1 MDTSSDVTPACLLS
15 STDLEY
21 AVSPDD
27 VHISPEGVDC
37 PVGLGHGHHSLGLG
51 VLEGG
56 LSLAAKG
63 HAHCEVLR
71 SRLVRLHGGRVVVKW
86 LPLTGVAIPV
96 ESSRLSHFIFDL
108 ENFKTLNRILYFILD
123 TLMSMSK

>member
-1 MDTSSDVTPACLLS
+1 MSPRSLLL

-56 LSLAAKG
+56 LSLAA
-63 HAHCEVLR
+63 E
-71 SRLVRLHGGRVVVKW
+71 
-86 LPLTGVAIPV
+86 
-96 ESSRLSHFIFDL
+96 
-108 ENFKTLNRILYFILD
+108 
-123 TLMSMSK
+123 